1 MPPFGGG
8 MEIVMKKSVLS
19 LFLALSI
26 FTCACSSM
34 PADTESTKPQENITQ
49 DPAGTENPFAAIY
62 REREDSVP
70 KLDLG
75 GREIRVIRMES
86 DSTTGQLYEDE
97 IGVEALMSEPLND
110 AIYNRNLYVQ
120 ERLNCKIVHEPGAG
134 NADAPGEKLMIMFNS
149 GDDTYQII
157 SFQAARTMNLALDGY
172 LYDLR
177 SLENTYIDFDAPWW
191 AMEELA
197 DLSVDEETYALAG
210 ALSLSMLRSVHATFY
225 NKKIAEDYQVE
236 NLYNVVRD
244 GRWTIDY
251 QAELV
256 ASVYNDLNGNSL
268 RDEEDRYGFGTP
280 GYWATDSYWAAFD
293 LDVLTMGED
302 DKYYISIDKDK
313 VYTGVGKLYALC
325 FENPGSFES
334 AVEDTDTKIET
345 IFASDRLLF
354 MTNKLC
360 VAETTTLR
368 NMSSDY
374 GILPMP
380 KYDENQ
386 KEYGSMPFEL
396 FSMFSIP
403 TTAKNPDELTAV
415 LELMCAE
422 SWRKVVPTYS
432 DVVLKGKY
440 LNDSDSREMFE
451 LIIDTMRVEAGLLY
465 CYHIDEISTFLMRYS
480 IGWDYYKHF
489 ASTYASKIKKANIGL
504 RFLNE
509 KLG

>member
-1 MPPFGGG
+1 
-8 MEIVMKKSVLS
+8 MKKSVLS
-19 LFLALSI
+19 LFLALSV
-26 FTCACSSM
+26 FACACSSM
-34 PADTESTKPQENITQ
+34 PADTESTNPQEEITQ
-49 DPAGTENPFAAIY
+49 ESIETENPLAAIY

-70 KLDLG
+70 QLDLG

-86 DSTTGQLYEDE
+86 SSHTGQLYEDE

-134 NADAPGEKLMIMFNS
+134 NEDAPGDKLMIMFNS

-157 SFQAARTMNLALDGY
+157 AFQAARTMNLALDGY

-191 AMEELA
+191 AMQDLA
-197 DLSVDEETYALAG
+197 DLAVDEKTYALAG
-210 ALSLSMLRSVHATFY
+210 SLSLSMLRSAHATFY
-225 NKKIAEDYQVE
+225 NKKIAEDYQIE
-236 NLYNVVRD
+236 NLYDVVRA

-293 LDVLTMGED
+293 LDVLTMGD
-302 DKYYISIDKDK
+302 DNKFYISLDEDKLH
-313 VYTGVGKLYALC
+313 TGVGKLYSLC
-325 FENPGSFES
+325 FENPGSFDT
-334 AVEDTDTKIET
+334 AVDDTDTDINT

-360 VAETTTLR
+360 SAETVELR
-368 NMSSDY
+368 NMASDY

-380 KYDENQ
+380 KYDEDQ

-396 FSMFSIP
+396 FSMFSVPI
-403 TTAKNPDELTAV
+403 TAQNPSELTAV

-432 DVVLKGKY
+432 DVVLKGRY
-440 LNDSDSREMFE
+440 LNDPDSREMFE
-451 LIIDTMRVEAGLLY
+451 LILDTMRVEAGLIY

-480 IGWDYYKHF
+480 IDWDDF
-489 ASTYASKIKKANIGL
+489 DQFSSTYASKIKKANIGL

-509 KLG
+509 KIG